1 MAKYATDVWP
11 NNAFQE
17 LPSCGLYSCATE
29 NGVCPCTGTVLYGS
43 SSGNNNPASSETKA
57 KCLTTAA
64 AIHGSTA
71 LSRGKLTSGHWAHVP
86 SGCSVQSRGD
96 GAAHWNSYAGI
107 GVKADYISVGKLE
120 NFMSSSG
127 SSKFKSIFSEGAIDC
142 NNAAFGGDPAVGKS
156 KRCWCLRNGD
166 GTNPVYGD
174 VMSLKDRT
182 LLPGGPTG
190 VVIGKGFIEFAGQ
203 WRIQFYN
210 DHHVGIIHKNGRG
223 VVFRADGTVH
233 PTGIT
238 SGWTWDNTKVSTVKA
253 GKNFIQLGMLRFE
266 NNVHDH
272 FALNWAKTYC
282 GNFVDGST
290 VFAGCGNIY
299 ASGKDWQAQC
309 NNPASSETKA
319 KCLTT
324 AAAIHGSTALSR
336 GKLTSGHWAH
346 VPSGC
351 SVQSRG
357 DGAAHWNS
365 YAGIG
370 VKADYISVGKTMQW
384 YGANACSLKK
394 AAQVFECSGYAKV
407 YVSKIQRDNACK
419 SSNYW
424 VDRLLKATKATRTFI
439 NTAAATN
446 FHASVIYRTSSNLFC
461 GSTR

>member
-43 SSGNNNPASSETKA
+43 SSGN
-57 KCLTTAA
+57 
-64 AIHGSTA
+64 
-71 LSRGKLTSGHWAHVP
+71 
-86 SGCSVQSRGD
+86 
-96 GAAHWNSYAGI
+96 
-107 GVKADYISVGKLE
+107 
-120 NFMSSSG
+120 
-127 SSKFKSIFSEGAIDC
+127 
-142 NNAAFGGDPAVGKS
+142 
-156 KRCWCLRNGD
+156 
-166 GTNPVYGD
+166 
-174 VMSLKDRT
+174 
-182 LLPGGPTG
+182 
-190 VVIGKGFIEFAGQ
+190 
-203 WRIQFYN
+203 
-210 DHHVGIIHKNGRG
+210 
-223 VVFRADGTVH
+223 
-233 PTGIT
+233 
-238 SGWTWDNTKVSTVKA
+238 
-253 GKNFIQLGMLRFE
+253 
-266 NNVHDH
+266 
-272 FALNWAKTYC
+272 
-282 GNFVDGST
+282 
-290 VFAGCGNIY
+290 
-299 ASGKDWQAQC
+299 